1 MTSTRLELGAR
12 SWIGLIDAEEELE
25 VPGCTMTTSGDTWVG
40 GAASFLGMW
49 IVMMVPMM
57 LPSLVPMLWRY
68 RESIGAIGT
77 TRGAVLTAIV
87 SAGYFLVWSAA
98 GLGAYPA
105 SVLLTRATPIAAGTI
120 VLIAGTIQFT
130 GWKSRHLDCCRQAP
144 GRGRAL
150 PADPVTAWRH
160 GLRLG
165 VHCFYSC
172 LGLTTMLLIIG
183 MMDVRAMA
191 VVAAAITVERLAP
204 AGERVA
210 QAIGVVVVGAGV
222 LLIARAG
229 GLG

>member
-1 MTSTRLELGAR
+1 MQGCMMTEQ
-12 SWIGLIDAEEELE
+12 SWHA
-25 VPGCTMTTSGDTWVG
+25 

-57 LPSLVPMLWRY
+57 LPSLVSMLWRY
-68 RESIGAIGT
+68 RESVGAIGT

-87 SAGYFLVWSAA
+87 SAGYLLVWSAA
-98 GLGAYPA
+98 GLGAYPV
-105 SVLLTRATPIAAGTI
+105 SVVLTRATPIAVGII

-150 PADPVTAWRH
+150 PADSGTAWQH

-191 VVAAAITVERLAP
+191 VVAAAITAERLAP